1 MKIKIIIFAAIVLL
15 TVSEAFALEFIVRG
29 SADEMFDDNINA
41 SAEEPESDWIT
52 NVMLG
57 AEIKSEGRSREFKL
71 TGNAYY
77 EYYAQNKENSEN
89 YQDAGLSINKD
100 ITDTINFRLSDT
112 FQHYPESKDFGT
124 LFGRTDDET
133 GYISNNLS
141 AGLSVFL
148 TRKFFFNLAYNNGIV
163 NNDSSELVDSVSHQ
177 GGGGLGYYFNTAN
190 IIRVGYLYSRMKYD
204 DGNITRGDRGFA
216 EYERFLTKQ
225 LRAILQGGYDYID
238 STDGQSMN
246 SRWEV
251 SLVDDVDEINQV
263 NITYLKES
271 TISNITND
279 TLNNWQISAGLKRE
293 ISGRLGVNISL
304 FYGEGT
310 YEVSRV
316 TEKLGGASLGLAFIV
331 SDFVNFITG
340 YRYTWNSSEA
350 PDADESS
357 YNRNQVYAGI
367 SGEY

>member
-1 MKIKIIIFAAIVLL
+1 MKIKIIIFAAIVVL
-15 TVSEAFALEFIVRG
+15 TVSKAFALEFIVRG
-29 SADEMFDDNINA
+29 SADEMYDSNINA
-41 SAEEPESDWIT
+41 ATEDPESDWIT
-52 NVMLG
+52 NLMLG
-57 AEIKSEGRSREFKL
+57 AEIKSEGRSREFRL

-77 EYYAQNKENSEN
+77 EYYANNKENSES

-100 ITDTINFRLSDT
+100 IIDTVNFRLSDT

-124 LFGRTDDET
+124 LFGRTDDDT
-133 GYISNNLS
+133 GYISNDLS

-148 TRKFFFNLAYNNGIV
+148 TRKFFFELVYNNGIV
-163 NNDSSELVDSVSHQ
+163 NNDSGELEDSVSHE
-177 GGGGLGYYFNTAN
+177 GGGDLGYYFNSAN
-190 IIRVGYLYSRMKYD
+190 IVRAGYLYSRMKYD
-204 DGNITRGDRGFA
+204 DGSVTRGDRGYA

-238 STDGQSMN
+238 NAEGQSMN

-251 SLVDDVDEINQV
+251 SLVDDLDEINQV

-316 TEKLGGASLGLAFIV
+316 TEKLGGASLALAFLV
-331 SDFVNFITG
+331 SDFINFNMG

-350 PDADESS
+350 PDTDESS
-357 YNRNQVYAGI
+357 YDRNQVYVGI